1 MKKLFLAFT
10 IFLILVGIQILS
22 LISWKSANVDSGL
35 RFEPPYVLYLSP
47 RVVFDSS
54 FNSDFFSEEV
64 SSLEKSA
71 RQIIYDACIHAG
83 KENFLV
89 EVFTDDSLVKTYSVR
104 KNIKEW
110 PIVEDVSYQGGKKY
124 NLYSNDAIIS
134 SFIIHENEEGSIL
147 IESFNFEGKKIGSL
161 SIKKTGDNIVA
172 LLDETAQKV
181 KRVVNIIGKDT
192 VSLSQSLTDY
202 YTGETQKRIVF
213 YNDKGLKALDS
224 VVADNDAFLLSFDK
238 TMFVE
243 KRQYDDSG
251 RIIQMTSE
259 IAHYNRQLP
268 FLLFPLKSSYTEKE
282 EISFFYDNN
291 FLTEVIFTSE
301 FRLCDGV
308 VKSQKRALIKNNF

>member
-1 MKKLFLAFT
+1 M
-10 IFLILVGIQILS
+10 
-22 LISWKSANVDSGL
+22 
-35 RFEPPYVLYLSP
+35 
-47 RVVFDSS
+47 
-54 FNSDFFSEEV
+54 
-64 SSLEKSA
+64 
-71 RQIIYDACIHAG
+71 
-83 KENFLV
+83 
-89 EVFTDDSLVKTYSVR
+89 
-104 KNIKEW
+104 
-110 PIVEDVSYQGGKKY
+110 
-124 NLYSNDAIIS
+124 YSNDAIIS